1 MKNKK
6 AYKKRKSIALI
17 IISTSSILLLLIA
30 LLSVLYPTISYIA
43 NDMTNITTVNSYTD
57 ITSTLT
63 ENEKESYIKEAKKY
77 NNKIAQLDITESF
90 KDYDETING
99 YDNILNI
106 DNGIMGSVSIP
117 KINITLPIHHG
128 TSEDVLS
135 KGAGHLS
142 NTSFPIGGSDT
153 HAVISAHTA
162 YPGKIFFDDLPKLE
176 ENDIF
181 YINILGDTLVYKVIK
196 KEIVDPD
203 NVESLKITEGKDY
216 VSLVTCYPYAVN
228 THRLIV
234 TGERMVDNETE
245 NNSVLIKD
253 VGQINYLQRY
263 QLLFIILFILILII
277 ILTLIVSIIQHIINN
292 KKIK

>member
-6 AYKKRKSIALI
+6 AYKKKKSIALI

-43 NDMTNITTVNSYTD
+43 NDMTDITAVNSYTD

-77 NNKIAQLDITESF
+77 NNRIAQLDITESF

-117 KINITLPIHHG
+117 KINMMLPIYHG

-135 KGAGHLS
+135 EGAGHLS

-181 YINILGDTLVYKVIK
+181 YIDILGDTLIYKVIK

-234 TGERMVDNETE
+234 TGERMADNETE

-253 VGQINYLQRY
+253 IGQIDYLQRY
-263 QLLFIILFILILII
+263 QLLFIILFILTLII

>member
-6 AYKKRKSIALI
+6 VYKKKKSIALI

-43 NDMTNITTVNSYTD
+43 NDMTDIIAVNSYTD
-57 ITSTLT
+57 ITNVLT
-63 ENEKESYIKEAKKY
+63 ENEKESYISEAKKY

-90 KDYDETING
+90 KDYNETING

-106 DNGIMGSVSIP
+106 DNNVMGSVNIP
-117 KINITLPIHHG
+117 KINITLPIYHG

-135 KGAGHLS
+135 EGAGHLS

-176 ENDIF
+176 ENDVF
-181 YINILGDTLVYKVIK
+181 YIDILGDTLVYKVIK

-203 NVESLKITEGKDY
+203 NVEGLKIVEGKDY

-234 TGERMVDNETE
+234 TGERMADNKTE

-263 QLLFIILFILILII
+263 KLLFIILFILILII
-277 ILTLIVSIIQHIINN
+277 ILTLIVSIIKHIITN

>member
-6 AYKKRKSIALI
+6 AYKKKKSIALI

-43 NDMTNITTVNSYTD
+43 NDMTDITAVNSYTD

-99 YDNILNI
+99 YNNILNI
-106 DNGIMGSVSIP
+106 DNGIMGSVSIS
-117 KINITLPIHHG
+117 KINITLPIYHG

-135 KGAGHLS
+135 EGAGHLS

-196 KEIVDPD
+196 KE
-203 NVESLKITEGKDY
+203 E
-216 VSLVTCYPYAVN
+216 
-228 THRLIV
+228 RL
-234 TGERMVDNETE
+234 
-245 NNSVLIKD
+245 
-253 VGQINYLQRY
+253 
-263 QLLFIILFILILII
+263 
-277 ILTLIVSIIQHIINN
+277 
-292 KKIK
+292 